1 MSDEI
6 PSNPGNPQGDGSPHG
21 QPDGDFAGVS
31 GPELSSLLDEASSLA
46 SELKNDLG
54 EPETPR
60 VEAAEDELLAQTE
73 DLSARVESEL
83 SEMERLAQEAGEA
96 LGAEPV
102 AMHDGEDLASVDGD
116 DDAAPAIPDFM
127 SEFTQPAAS
136 TPAAEAED
144 EQPVDDA
151 IPDFM
156 SEFTQAAPATAPRGS
171 AEAASHSEPGG
182 VGVAAEPDA
191 AAALRDDLL
200 RDLMSRPEPPPEP
213 EATGRAALE
222 QGPADDG
229 QPVAEAAPRRPAATA
244 RLSAVAQ
251 GAVGGIATVMEAID
265 RPFHRIG
272 DRIRW
277 VAGLIGLATL
287 ATTIVLLIAHFLGT
301 GPF

>member
-6 PSNPGNPQGDGSPHG
+6 PNNPGNPQGDGAPHG
-21 QPDGDFAGVS
+21 EPDGDFAGVS

-102 AMHDGEDLASVDGD
+102 PMHDGEDLASADGD
-116 DDAAPAIPDFM
+116 DEAAPAIPDFM

-136 TPAAEAED
+136 TPAAD
-144 EQPVDDA
+144 DQPVDDA

-156 SEFTQAAPATAPRGS
+156 SEFTQPAPAAAPRGG
-171 AEAASHSEPGG
+171 AETAAKGEPGG
-182 VGVAAEPDA
+182 VGVAADPDA

-200 RDLMSRPEPPPEP
+200 RDLMSRPEPPPEA

-229 QPVAEAAPRRPAATA
+229 QPVAEAAPRRTAATA

-251 GAVGGIATVMEAID
+251 SAVGGIATVMEAID